1 MIVVTGASGK
11 LGHLTVDALLG
22 MRRFPASE
30 IVAVARTVSKA
41 GDLAALGVQ
50 VRRADYEEP
59 DSLSSAF
66 AGADV
71 LVLISS
77 NEVGKRFAQH
87 RNAIDAAKRAGVARI
102 VYTSLLHADVSPLSL
117 AGEHLETERAI
128 RESGVPYTILRNGW
142 YTENYVGAIPKALA
156 SGAFIGA
163 AGEGRISSAARAD
176 FGLAA
181 AVAAVDA
188 SAGNRVYELAGDDSY
203 TLADLA
209 AEVSRQTGRSIPYR
223 DLPEAE
229 YSAFLT
235 KAGMPKA
242 IADMVA
248 SWDAGA
254 ARGALYDNSRALS
267 RLIGR
272 PTTALGAVVA
282 AAIGE

>member
-11 LGHLTVDALLG
+11 LGHLTVAALLG
-22 MRRFPASE
+22 MRRFQASE
-30 IVAVARTVSKA
+30 IVAAARTVSKA
-41 GDLAALGVQ
+41 GDLVARGVP
-50 VRRADYEEP
+50 VRHADYGDP

-87 RNAIDAAKRAGVARI
+87 RNAIDAAKRAGVGRI
-102 VYTSLLHADVSPLSL
+102 VYTSLLHADVSPLNL

-142 YTENYVGAIPKALA
+142 YTENYTGSIATALA
-156 SGAFIGA
+156 NGVYAGA
-163 AGEGRISSAARAD
+163 AGEGRISSATRAD
-176 FGLAA
+176 FALAA
-181 AVAAVDA
+181 AVAAADGHE
-188 SAGNRVYELAGDDSY
+188 GNRVYELAGDDSY

-209 AEVSRQTGRSIPYR
+209 AELSRQTGRSIPYR
-223 DLPEAE
+223 NLPEAE
-229 YSAFLT
+229 YSAFLA

-242 IADMVA
+242 FADMVA
-248 SWDAGA
+248 GWDAGVA
-254 ARGALYDNSRALS
+254 KGALYDNSRELS

-282 AAIGE
+282 AAIG